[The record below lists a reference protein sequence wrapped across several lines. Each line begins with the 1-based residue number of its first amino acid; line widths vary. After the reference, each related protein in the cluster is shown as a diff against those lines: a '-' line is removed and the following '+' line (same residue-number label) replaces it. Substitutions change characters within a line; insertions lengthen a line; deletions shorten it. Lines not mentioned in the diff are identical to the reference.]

1 MKPSFRRRRRLGGK
15 PSGAGVYPHEDAHVV
30 EDNVS
35 ARIYN
40 FSTLVSLATVDLIS
54 RGYPM
59 PQSRPTDA
67 RINELAEKKAQLD
80 AQIAALDA
88 RRRLSEK
95 KDEDRLK
102 WLLGNLVFDRLSA
115 EPVLQELVRRDLPN
129 RLTQR
134 DRSRGLWQ
142 ILFPDTQEDRP

>member
-1 MKPSFRRRRRLGGK
+1 
-15 PSGAGVYPHEDAHVV
+15 
-30 EDNVS
+30 
-35 ARIYN
+35 
-40 FSTLVSLATVDLIS
+40 
-54 RGYPM
+54 M

-102 WLLGNLVFDRLSA
+102 WLLGNLV
-115 EPVLQELVRRDLPN
+115 RDYCAISCAT
-129 RLTQR
+129 R
-134 DRSRGLWQ
+134 
-142 ILFPDTQEDRP
+142 